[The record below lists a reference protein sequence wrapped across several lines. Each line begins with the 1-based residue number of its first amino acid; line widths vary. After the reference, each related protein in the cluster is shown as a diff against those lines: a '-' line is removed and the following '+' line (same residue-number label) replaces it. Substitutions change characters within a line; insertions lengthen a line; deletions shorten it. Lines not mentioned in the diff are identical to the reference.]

1 MAVLIDEVHAEKVKP
16 IARRVMNK
24 VREDII
30 KLFNEVENYA
40 ELAEFVRIV
49 VLPHN
54 EEGIFDTKEDIN
66 EWLKKEKEAEEKE
79 ASKKTIA
86 GE

>member
-1 MAVLIDEVHAEKVKP
+1 
-16 IARRVMNK
+16 MNK

-30 KLFNEVENYA
+30 KLFNEPENYA

-54 EEGIFDTKEDIN
+54 EEGIIDTKEEID
-66 EWLKKEKEAEEKE
+66 EWLKKQAEEL
-79 ASKKTIA
+79 AKKA
-86 GE
+86 QGSQVN

>member
-16 IARRVMNK
+16 IARRVLDN
-24 VREDII
+24 VRDDII
-30 KLFNEVENYA
+30 KLFNEPENYS

-54 EEGIFDTKEDIN
+54 EEGIIDTKEEIN
-66 EWLKKEKEAEEKE
+66 EWLKKQAEELTTK
-79 ASKKTIA
+79 AQGSQVN
-86 GE
+86 